1 MERDPQTGHVRH
13 PRTLGADLAKC
24 NIVLVLGIESSC
36 DETSVALVEDGWRIR
51 ANLIS
56 SQADLHARFGGVVPE
71 VASRRHIEVISPL
84 LADALEDAGA
94 TWDDVGAVA
103 TTRGPGLAGA
113 LLVGMMAA
121 KGVAWARGV
130 PLVGVNHLAAHIWA
144 NRMAWPDLDL
154 PFLCLLVSG
163 GHTSLVRV
171 EGPSAMRE
179 LGRTRDDAAGEA
191 YDKVARLLG
200 LGYPGGPEIDRM
212 ARSGDPRAFDLPRA
226 QLEGTW
232 DFSFSGL
239 KTAVRRLVEK
249 HRLAGMPLAVADMA
263 ASFQAAVVDV
273 LVSKTVAAAAAEGLK
288 SVAVAGGVAANSS
301 LRARLGEACAE
312 RGWRFVCPPMSL
324 CTDNAAMIAGL
335 GYQLLREGR
344 RDDLSMPAAARF
356 PLSFTR

>member
-1 MERDPQTGHVRH
+1 M
-13 PRTLGADLAKC
+13 
-24 NIVLVLGIESSC
+24 LVLGIESSC
-36 DETSVALVEDGWRIR
+36 DETSVAVVENGERIR

-56 SQADLHARFGGVVPE
+56 SQADLHSRFGGVVPE

-84 LADALEDAGA
+84 LEDALRLAGA
-94 TWDDVGAVA
+94 EWGDVGAVA

-130 PLVGVNHLAAHIWA
+130 PLIGVSHLAAHIWA
-144 NRMAWPDLDL
+144 NRIAFPDLAM

-171 EGPSAMRE
+171 EGPSALLE

-191 YDKVARLLG
+191 YDKVARLLD
-200 LGYPGGPEIDRM
+200 LGYPGGPVVDRI
-212 ARSGDPRAFDLPRA
+212 AKEGNPRAFDLPRA

-232 DFSFSGL
+232 DFSFSGI

-249 HRLAGMPLAVADMA
+249 HKLAGMPFAVADVA

-273 LVSKTVAAAAAEGLK
+273 LVAKTVAAAEAEALP
-288 SVAVAGGVAANSS
+288 SVAVAGGVAANSE
-301 LRARLGEACAE
+301 LRRRLGAE
-312 RGWRFVCPPMSL
+312 CDARGWRFVCPPMAL

-335 GYQLLREGR
+335 GYQLLLEGR
-344 RDDLSMPAAARF
+344 ADDLSMPASARY
-356 PLSFTR
+356 PLTPVVR